1 MSKFLNADKLRR
13 AKDVVLG
20 LKGVPFTEE
29 SVEKRA
35 LARALSEGA
44 KPKSDEA
51 VEAVYVLLGGAL
63 DGAVK
68 KAKKEAVDVAEDGSE
83 LLDEKLEGKEVEVVG
98 AAKPRGK
105 KK

>member
-1 MSKFLNADKLRR
+1 MAEFLNADKYRR

-35 LARALSEGA
+35 LNRALSEGA

-63 DGAVK
+63 GGAVK
-68 KAKKEAVDVAEDGSE
+68 KARKEAVDVAEDGSE
-83 LLDEKLEGKEVEVVG
+83 LLDEKSEGKEVEVVG
-98 AAKPRGK
+98 QKKGK
-105 KK
+105 GRK

>member
-1 MSKFLNADKLRR
+1 MSKFLNADKYRR

-63 DGAVK
+63 ADTPKV
-68 KAKKEAVDVAEDGSE
+68 AKRAAKEVAEDGSE
-83 LLDEKLEGKEVEVVG
+83 LLDEKTEGKEVEVVG

>member
-1 MSKFLNADKLRR
+1 MSRFLNADKLRR

-35 LARALSEGA
+35 LNRALSEGA

-63 DGAVK
+63 AGEAK
-68 KAKKEAVDVAEDGSE
+68 KAKKAALDTAEDGSE
-83 LLDEKLEGKEVEVVG
+83 LLDEKSEGSEVEVVG
-98 AAKPRGK
+98 QAKRGK